1 MLKLLILYHK
11 HFEHNLQTDHFTSTA
26 LTKGWWKH
34 QLNDNPYT
42 QKIYNILYPD
52 NSWSAT
58 DKAQAQLVQ

>member
-11 HFEHNLQTDHFTSTA
+11 HFEQHNLQTNHFTSTA
-26 LTKGWWKH
+26 LTKGWWKQ

-42 QKIYNILYPD
+42 QKIYDILYPD

-58 DKAQAQLVQ
+58 DKA